1 MIKRL
6 RVENFRSLKELD
18 LRPGLTNVL
27 VGPNAAGKSNIVDVL
42 KFLTDVASQGLGRAL
57 TNRQGYHEVVWKGK
71 DTGPIRIALEA
82 EIHLGPGKLR
92 QAEYEI
98 EVDGTA
104 TGAFWVPRERL
115 AFSGNGPKTDVVDL
129 RMGKGEVCLAD
140 RKTAFEAPAAGASRS
155 ALEYSIPGWEGT
167 FFKQHLGAWQ
177 FHRLD
182 PLTMKQLNPASRAD
196 VLIERGDNLGAWL
209 ATLKTSHAEHF
220 RRIEQVAQD
229 AVPGLLELVTE
240 LTANQMTFLS
250 SREEHLA
257 RPVPV
262 WGLADGEL
270 CFIALASLILAPPEL
285 GAPLHCAEEIENHLH
300 PRLLATLIELL
311 KQEQT
316 RCLESPGAAQVFTTT
331 HSPYLVD
338 QFALD
343 ELVVVDKVEGQ
354 TRCARASDKAHLREL
369 LEREELGLG
378 ELWYSGAL
386 GGV

>member
-6 RVENFRSLKELD
+6 HVTNFRSLKELD
-18 LRPGLTNVL
+18 FRPGLTNVL
-27 VGPNAAGKSNIVDVL
+27 VGPNAAGKSNIVDVF
-42 KFLTDVASQGLGRAL
+42 KFLTNVARDGLIKAFL
-57 TNRQGYHEVVWKGK
+57 NRLGYPEVAWKGK
-71 DTGPIRIALEA
+71 DAGPIGITIEVEANLE
-82 EIHLGPGKLR
+82 PGR
-92 QAEYEI
+92 PQQAEYQIEI
-98 EVDGTA
+98 DGTPL
-104 TGAFWVPRERL
+104 GAITVRRERL
-115 AFSGNGPKTDVVDL
+115 TLSGNGRTMNLLDL
-129 RMGKGEVCLAD
+129 SMGQGEVRHAD
-140 RKTAFEAPAAGASRS
+140 GTRAFDTPRKPAASV
-155 ALEYSIPGWEGT
+155 LEYTVPDWAGT
-167 FFKQHLGAWQ
+167 LFKQYLAGWQ

-182 PLTMKQLNPASRAD
+182 PLMMKQANPASRAPF
-196 VLIERGDNLGAWL
+196 LIERGDNLAAWL
-209 ATLKTSHAEHF
+209 ATLKTSHSEHF
-220 RRIEQVAQD
+220 RRIEQVAKD
-229 AVPGLLELVTE
+229 AFPGLLELVTE
-240 LTANQMTFLS
+240 LTETQTTFLS
-250 SREEHLA
+250 SRERYLT

-285 GAPLHCAEEIENHLH
+285 SAPLHCAEEIENHLH
-300 PRLLATLIELL
+300 PRLLTTLVELL

-316 RCLESPGAAQVFTTT
+316 RYLESPGASQVFITT

>member
-57 TNRQGYHEVVWKGK
+57 TNRQGYHELVWKGK
-71 DTGPIRIALEA
+71 ETGPVRIAVEA
-82 EIHLGPGKLR
+82 EISLGLGKVR
-92 QAEYEI
+92 EAEYEI

-104 TGAFWVPRERL
+104 TGAFWVSRERFAL
-115 AFSGNGPKTDVVDL
+115 LGDGPKTDLIDL
-129 RMGKGEVCLAD
+129 RMGKGDILVPD
-140 RKTAFEAPAAGASRS
+140 GKSVFHAPGSASKS
-155 ALEYSIPGWEGT
+155 ALEYDIPGWEGT
-167 FFKQHLGAWQ
+167 FFKQHVRAWQ

-182 PLTMKQLNPASRAD
+182 PQAMKQLNPASRVDA
-196 VLIERGDNLGAWL
+196 LIERGDNLGAWL
-209 ATLKTSHAEHF
+209 ATLKTSHSEHF
-220 RRIEQVAQD
+220 RRIEQVAKD
-229 AVPGLLELVTE
+229 AIPGLQELVTE
-240 LTANQMTFLS
+240 LTPNQMTFLS
-250 SREEHLA
+250 SREECLT

-262 WGLADGEL
+262 WGLADGAL
-270 CFIALASLILAPPEL
+270 CFTALASLVLAPPEL

-300 PRLLATLIELL
+300 PRLLSTLVELL
-311 KQEQT
+311 KQEQAKHP
-316 RCLESPGAAQVFTTT
+316 ESPGAAQVFITT

-378 ELWYSGAL
+378 ELWYSGSL

>member
-6 RVENFRSLKELD
+6 HVENFRSLKELD

-27 VGPNAAGKSNIVDVL
+27 VGPNAAGKSNIVDAL
-42 KFLTDVASQGLGRAL
+42 KFLTNLASQGLARAL
-57 TNRQGYHEVVWKGK
+57 LTRLGYPEVAWKGK
-71 DTGPIRIALEA
+71 DAGPIRITIELEAALEPGTPQHVEYQI
-82 EIHLGPGKLR
+82 EI
-92 QAEYEI
+92 
-98 EVDGTA
+98 DGTPL
-104 TGAFWVPRERL
+104 GAFAVLRERL
-115 AFSGNGPKTDVVDL
+115 TLSGNGRTMNLLDL
-129 RMGKGEVCLAD
+129 SMGQGEVRHAD
-140 RKTAFEAPAAGASRS
+140 GTRAFDAPSDPAKSV
-155 ALEYSIPGWEGT
+155 LEYSVPGWVGT
-167 FFKQHLGAWQ
+167 LFREYLAGWQ

-182 PLTMKQLNPASRAD
+182 PLTMKQANPASR
-196 VLIERGDNLGAWL
+196 VPYLIERGENLAAWL
-209 ATLKTSHAEHF
+209 ATLKTSHSEHF
-220 RRIEQVAQD
+220 RRIEQVAKD
-229 AVPGLLELVTE
+229 AFPGLLELVTE
-240 LTANQMTFLS
+240 LTPTQTTFLS
-250 SREEHLA
+250 SREKYLT

-285 GAPLHCAEEIENHLH
+285 SAPLHCAEEIENHLH
-300 PRLLATLIELL
+300 PRLLTTLVELL

-316 RCLESPGAAQVFTTT
+316 RYLESPGAAQVFITT